1 MASPTF
7 ILFSVIKGDIMKK
20 LSFITVFLVIFSLVL
35 PYAGSAD
42 AYVFEPSEVKIS
54 SAAAYMEN
62 LETGEVVINK
72 KADEKRI
79 PASLTKI
86 MTCVVVLDNFKEN
99 LEILKTEKI
108 SAGEEAFT
116 ELYDTGYSNAGIKPD
131 EQLTYYDLLC
141 ALMIP
146 SACEAANILA
156 INVGGSLE
164 GFANLMNEKAKALK
178 MDSTTFYNAHGLEIE
193 GQESNITTC
202 SDLAKLCR
210 YAINTYPIFTEITS
224 KSGYTMENGTY
235 ISTTNK
241 LLDPESDYYYGYVSG
256 IKTGYLDT
264 AGRCLASVAEK
275 NGYSYLCITMGA
287 DGYDDDGNELYLNC
301 ADHKALYTWAFDKLS
316 YQTFIKENEEVT
328 DTKVEYAQ
336 GDGYVNLKPAGEV
349 TAIWRND
356 IPIEELERKITI
368 SDNIIAPIY
377 AGEVLGSVEFL
388 YNGKSVAKS
397 DLVATKDVFKS
408 KGEASV
414 TVAANFFTSTQFK
427 IAVVIIA
434 VIILVYT
441 IVFFVY
447 VHRRSKKRVSEIK
460 EKYRTYDDE
469 DDYDD
474 GYDDLDE

>member
-1 MASPTF
+1 
-7 ILFSVIKGDIMKK
+7 MKK
-20 LSFITVFLVIFSLVL
+20 LSFITVFIILLSTLL
-35 PYAGSAD
+35 PAFISAN
-42 AYVFEPSEVKIS
+42 AYVFEPKGVNIV

-62 LETGEVVINK
+62 LETGEVIINK
-72 KADEKRI
+72 KADEKRV

-86 MTCVVVLDNFKEN
+86 MTCVVVLDKFKEN
-99 LEILKTEKI
+99 LEALKTEKI
-108 SAGEEAFT
+108 SAGEEAFA
-116 ELYDTGYSNAGIKPD
+116 ELYDTGYSNAGIEPN
-131 EQLTYYDLLC
+131 EELTYYDLLC

-156 INVGGSLE
+156 INIGGSIE
-164 GFANLMNEKAKALK
+164 GFVKLMNEKAASLK
-178 MDSTTFYNAHGLEIE
+178 MQDTTFYNAHGLEIE

-202 SDLAKLCR
+202 ADLAKLCR
-210 YAINTYPIFTEITS
+210 YALNSYPVFTEITS

-241 LLDPESDYYYGYVSG
+241 LLDVESDYYYGYVSG

-287 DGYDDDGNELYLNC
+287 PGYDDDGNEVYYNC
-301 ADHKALYTWAFDKLS
+301 ADHKALYMWAYDNLS

-336 GDGYVNLKPAGEV
+336 GDGYVNLKPVNEV
-349 TAIWRND
+349 SAIWQND
-356 IPIEELERKITI
+356 IPVDKLERRITI

-377 AGEVLGSVEFL
+377 AGDTLGTVEFL
-388 YNGKSVAKS
+388 YNGQTVAKS
-397 DLVATKDVFKS
+397 DLVATKDVFKA
-408 KGEASV
+408 KGEATV

-427 IAVVIIA
+427 IAVIIIA

-441 IVFFVY
+441 VIFFVY
-447 VHRRSKKRVSEIK
+447 VHRRSKKRVLAIK
-460 EKYRTYDDE
+460 EKYSSLEDFDE
-469 DDYDD
+469 DD
-474 GYDDLDE
+474 EQ